1 MTGIPV
7 GYNREGADL
16 QSGYKGLGIIF
27 REGLVVGFL
36 VFVGCVLG
44 GFTVEYG

>member
-1 MTGIPV
+1 MRGFPV
-7 GYNREGADL
+7 GYVKEADS
-16 QSGYKGLGIIF
+16 QSRYEVLGIIF